1 MIRALGEKVPRV
13 NEDSFI
19 AENAMVVGDVKLG
32 RGVSVWY
39 GSVLR
44 GDTGPITIGEMS
56 NIQDLTLIHVSM
68 GGHTD
73 IGSNVSIGH
82 KCTIHGCT
90 IMDDTLVGMDSIVL
104 DRAVIGRFCIIG
116 AGSLVTKG
124 TVIPDKEVW
133 VGRPARFLRK
143 CEDKDIEYILHAAE
157 HYREFSAMH
166 KGDEK

>member
-13 NEDSFI
+13 NEDSFV
-19 AENAMVVGDVKLG
+19 AENAMIVGDVKLG
-32 RGVSVWY
+32 RGASVWY

-68 GGHTD
+68 GGQTT

-90 IMDDTLVGMDSIVL
+90 IMDDTLIGMDSIVL

-124 TVIPDKEVW
+124 TVIPDREVW

-157 HYREFSAMH
+157 HYREFTAMH
-166 KGDEK
+166 KGDAK

>member
-1 MIRALGEKVPRV
+1 MIRALGEKVPRA

-19 AENAMVVGDVKLG
+19 AENAAVVGDVTLG
-32 RGVSVWY
+32 RGASVWY

-44 GDTGPITIGEMS
+44 GDTGPITVGDMT
-56 NIQDLTLIHVSM
+56 NIQDLTLVHVSS
-68 GGHTD
+68 GGKTV

-104 DRAVIGRFCIIG
+104 DKAVIGRFCIIG

-124 TVIPDKEVW
+124 TVIPDGEVW
-133 VGRPARFLRK
+133 VGRPARFHRK
-143 CEDKDIEYILHAAE
+143 CEEKDIEYIRHAAE

>member
-1 MIRALGEKVPRV
+1 MIKALGEKEPRV
-13 NEDSFI
+13 NEDSFV
-19 AENAMVVGDVKLG
+19 AENAMIVGDVTLG
-32 RGVSVWY
+32 RGASVWY

-56 NIQDLTLIHVSM
+56 NIQDLSLVHVSM
-68 GGHTD
+68 GGRTD

-90 IMDDTLVGMDSIVL
+90 IMDDTLIGMDSIIL
-104 DRAVIGRFCIIG
+104 DRAVVGRFCIIG

-124 TVIPDKEVW
+124 TVIPNREVW

-157 HYREFSAMH
+157 HYREFTAMH
-166 KGDEK
+166 KGDAK

>member
-1 MIRALGEKVPRV
+1 MI
-13 NEDSFI
+13 
-19 AENAMVVGDVKLG
+19 VGDVKLG
-32 RGVSVWY
+32 RGASVWY
-39 GSVLR
+39 GSVIR

-68 GGHTD
+68 GGQTT

-82 KCTIHGCT
+82 KCTIHGCA
-90 IMDDTLVGMDSIVL
+90 IMDDTLIGMDSIVL
-104 DRAVIGRFCIIG
+104 DRAVIGSFCIIG

-124 TVIPDKEVW
+124 TVIPDREVW

-157 HYREFSAMH
+157 HYREFTAMH
-166 KGDEK
+166 KGDAK